1 MEVYFEPVALSLI
14 APQILTF
21 ISPLDIEFFFF
32 FFLGPNP
39 QHMEVPRL
47 GIKSATAAGLC
58 HSQSCVGSDP
68 HLQPTPQ
75 PTATQNP

>member
-32 FFLGPNP
+32 PEGRSALG
-39 QHMEVPRL
+39 
-47 GIKSATAAGLC
+47 
-58 HSQSCVGSDP
+58 
-68 HLQPTPQ
+68 
-75 PTATQNP
+75 